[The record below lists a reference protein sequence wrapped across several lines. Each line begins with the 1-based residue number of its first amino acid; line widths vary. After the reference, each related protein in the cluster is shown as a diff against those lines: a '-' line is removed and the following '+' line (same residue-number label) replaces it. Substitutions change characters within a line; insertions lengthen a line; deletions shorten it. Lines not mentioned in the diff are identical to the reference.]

1 MSFGS
6 DAASAS
12 KLSQFGMITGIGGA
26 VTSGVGSYF
35 SALGQKNSLNFQAEM
50 DQANALHAADAGT
63 TQAANVLQKG
73 AQVMSEQRASFG
85 ANGVDINDGSAAQVI
100 ASTDVD
106 RHIDANTTINNA
118 MQEAFGYRTS
128 AIMKKA
134 AASAIS
140 PATAG
145 ITTLISGAS
154 SVASQWA
161 YGQLGMAGKKGAGG
175 GIRG

>member
-1 MSFGS
+1 MGFGS

-12 KLSQFGMITGIGGA
+12 NLSKFGMISGIGGA

-35 SALGQKNSLNFQAEM
+35 SALGQKNSLNFQAQM

-73 AQVMSEQRASFG
+73 AQIMGEQRASFA
-85 ANGVDINDGSAAQVI
+85 ANGVDINDGSAAETI

-118 MQEAFGYRTS
+118 MQEAFGYRAS
-128 AIMKKA
+128 AQLKTA

-140 PATAG
+140 PVTAG
-145 ITTLISGAS
+145 LTSLLTSAS
-154 SVASQWA
+154 SVAGQWA
-161 YGQLGMAGKKGAGG
+161 YGKLGVAGRGG
-175 GIRG
+175 GGRG